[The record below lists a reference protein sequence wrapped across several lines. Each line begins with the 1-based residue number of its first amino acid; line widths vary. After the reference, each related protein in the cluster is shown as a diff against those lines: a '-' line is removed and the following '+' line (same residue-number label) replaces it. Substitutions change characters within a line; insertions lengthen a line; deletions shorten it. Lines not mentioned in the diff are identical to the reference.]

1 MQPLRPQRGGAALA
15 LLIALSSCGGDSAK
29 QPVTP
34 SKKDAAVTKPPA
46 EPPSAYRIKVET
58 SKGDFVIEVR
68 REWAPLAADRFYTLT
83 RDGFFD
89 EARFFRVV
97 RKFVAQ
103 FGVHR
108 DPEIQALWNM
118 KAPIDDDKRVLENKR
133 GTLSFAKLGP
143 KSRRTQVFINLSD
156 NKALDAEG
164 FAPFG
169 KIIEGLPVID
179 ELYAKYGETANRG
192 GGGPDPRILETQ
204 GNAYLIRL
212 FGSLDYIKRARIEL
226 ANQ

>member
-1 MQPLRPQRGGAALA
+1 MRAVAFFCCSIPFLLASCSSAPPPAA
-15 LLIALSSCGGDSAK
+15 AK
-29 QPVTP
+29 
-34 SKKDAAVTKPPA
+34 KEAAEAKPPA
-46 EPPSAYRIKVET
+46 TPPAKYRVRFET
-58 SKGDFVIEVR
+58 TKGDFVVEVQ
-68 REWAPLAADRFYTLT
+68 REWAPLGADRFYTLC

-103 FGVHR
+103 FGVNK
-108 DPEIQALWNM
+108 DPDVQALWNM
-118 KAPIDDDKRVLENKR
+118 KAPLDDDKRVLENKR

-164 FAPFG
+164 FAPFA
-169 KIIEGLPVID
+169 KIVDGLPVID
-179 ELYAKYGETANRG
+179 ELYAKYGETSNRG
-192 GGGPDPRILETQ
+192 GGGPDPRLIETQ

-212 FGSLDYIKRARIEL
+212 FGSLDSIKRARIMEP
-226 ANQ
+226 

>member
-1 MQPLRPQRGGAALA
+1 MRLLPALPA
-15 LLIALSSCGGDSAK
+15 TASLIFVIACSPAPP
-29 QPVTP
+29 PVP
-34 SKKDAAVTKPPA
+34 ANKAVAKPP
-46 EPPSAYRIKVET
+46 ETPPPSYRVHFDTPKGPFVVEV
-58 SKGDFVIEVR
+58 K

-118 KAPIDDDKRVLENKR
+118 KAPLDDDKRVLENKR

-164 FAPFG
+164 FVPFG
-169 KIIEGLPVID
+169 KIIEGLSVID

-212 FGSLDYIKRARIEL
+212 FGSLDYIKRASIDQP
-226 ANQ
+226 AN